1 MFVIFLHISSVP
13 VNHAE
18 GSHIICVFVQNH
30 HLPVFILVFFGGK
43 KKFDRENS
51 YKTFCGE
58 NVPEQPLR
66 THRDKPS
73 SIISASSVMTMGIFP

>member
-1 MFVIFLHISSVP
+1 MTGKNYDRKKIGTVVSLTPPPSV
-13 VNHAE
+13 
-18 GSHIICVFVQNH
+18 
-30 HLPVFILVFFGGK
+30 HLGFFWRE

-51 YKTFCGE
+51 YETFCGE

-73 SIISASSVMTMGIFP
+73 SIISASSVATMGIYP